1 MNRLKGCEN
10 MIYVQFGTEDDRF
23 MRKLTSMQ
31 DKHSIEY
38 TELIN
43 TPQLKQMDFHVYHC
57 DKTLEITEEFLLLAL
72 LELDR
77 HQGSHHLSVS
87 YNGFTYELDEEL

>member
-1 MNRLKGCEN
+1 MYKLKGSEDVV
-10 MIYVQFGTEDDRF
+10 YVQFGTKDDRF
-23 MRKLTSMQ
+23 MRKLSSMQ

-43 TPQLKQMDFHVYHC
+43 TPKIKQMDFHVFHC

-77 HQGSHHLSVS
+77 NEGTHHISVS
-87 YNGFTYELDEEL
+87 YNGFTYDLDEA